1 MTAAAAGGLAARL
14 AVYLALACLGS
25 YLLRARAP
33 AAPFWPPVLVLM
45 TGMVL
50 VGVLREVTRRG
61 RARPP

>member
-1 MTAAAAGGLAARL
+1 MSAGATGGLAARL

-45 TGMVL
+45 AGMVL
-50 VGVLREVTRRG
+50 VGALRDVARRG

>member
-1 MTAAAAGGLAARL
+1 
-14 AVYLALACLGS
+14 VYLALACLGS

-45 TGMVL
+45 AGMVL
-50 VGVLREVTRRG
+50 VGALRDVARRG